1 MQTSSKLTQT
11 TMFSDTVLHARNVD
25 GKFVSAQDVQ
35 HMLENEYQNDRKQLR
50 NKLIRMRL
58 TCVDD
63 ECHDLLTFRQAHKKS
78 INGVL
83 VHWSAAFVH
92 QNTDKA
98 RACSRETRLHKHAK
112 FLVATYYS
120 AFNFVL
126 QCPCGTIQDIDTS
139 NHTDTTN
146 ITCTQEQ
153 RWQKYALDVGVCSG
167 DQVVGA
173 VEICVTNPC
182 SDEKVGDMT
191 RANLAWVEVD
201 ARELVDTHARSPDHC
216 TLRVL
221 RAGTTLCASCISDK
235 ELAQGIWSAR
245 QKLMTSQVTAAQ
257 LSKTRKQA
265 REVQLMLAEQAA
277 LEQQIRR
284 LQHEQQILDSTNAR
298 FRQIPDLRKQLA
310 QLVADNASLKA
321 QNALAETQSLP
332 DEIAQIE
339 MQIAQERNTYDQLHA
354 QYRNFVQKRK
364 YACFM
369 NDKLTQ
375 VKSKT
380 TSIRDFFAKQ

>member
-1 MQTSSKLTQT
+1 
-11 TMFSDTVLHARNVD
+11 MFSDTVLHARNVD
-25 GKFVSAQDVQ
+25 GKFVSAHDVQ
-35 HMLENEYQNDRKQLR
+35 HMLENECHNDRNQLR
-50 NKLIRMRL
+50 NKLIHMRL

-63 ECHDLLTFRQAHKKS
+63 DCNDLLTFRQAHKKS

-92 QNTDKA
+92 QNADKA
-98 RACSRETRLHKHAK
+98 RGCSRETRLHKHAK
-112 FLVATYYS
+112 FLVATYFS

-126 QCPCGTIQDIDTS
+126 HCPCGTIQHIDTT
-139 NHTDTTN
+139 NHTHTDTNTTN
-146 ITCTQEQ
+146 ITCAQEQ

-182 SDEKVGDMT
+182 SDEKVADMT

-201 ARELVDTHARSPDHC
+201 ARELVDTHARSPDQC

-221 RAGTTLCASCISDK
+221 RAGTTLCASCIRDK
-235 ELAQGIWSAR
+235 ELATGMWSAR
-245 QKLMTSQVTAAQ
+245 QKLLTSQVTAAQ
-257 LSKTRKQA
+257 LTKTRKQA

-277 LEQQIRR
+277 LQQQIHR

-310 QLVADNASLKA
+310 QLVADNAALQA
-321 QNALAETQSLP
+321 QNALAETQSLT

-339 MQIAQERNTYDQLHA
+339 IQIAQERNTYDQLHA

-380 TSIRDFFAKQ
+380 ATIRDFFAKQ